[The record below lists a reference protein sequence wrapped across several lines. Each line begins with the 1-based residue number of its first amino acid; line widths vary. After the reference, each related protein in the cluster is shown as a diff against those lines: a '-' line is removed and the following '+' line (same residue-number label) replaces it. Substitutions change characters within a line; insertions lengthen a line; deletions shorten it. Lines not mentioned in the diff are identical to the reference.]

1 MINRLTITV
10 KQTEM
15 ETIENDKTQ
24 TTHNKQSY
32 TQVSRTIPF
41 YQPVLEK
48 QTKATYR
55 DGLLTV
61 IVPKRKGKMIE
72 IE

>member
-1 MINRLTITV
+1 MVNRLTITV
-10 KQTEM
+10 NQSEM

-32 TQVSRTIPF
+32 SQVSRTIPF
-41 YQPVLEK
+41 YHPVLEN

-61 IVPKRKGKMIE
+61 IVPKKKEMIE